1 MAEGKFVSYLRVSTD
16 KQGRSGLG
24 LEAQRDAVAR
34 YLNGG
39 HWKLVAEYVEVESG
53 KRNSRPQLQ
62 AAIGHAKATGAKLVI
77 ARLDRLARNLHFVSS
92 LQERGVD
99 FVAAD
104 MPDANRLT
112 IHIIA
117 AVAEAVGRTISENT
131 KTALAAAKARG
142 VKLGNPHGARALRG
156 KQVGN
161 ADAVAKLKADAT
173 QRALDLAGIVNT
185 LRSKGVTS
193 VRSLADALNEQGMP
207 PRREG
212 LLQRGRGNGPN
223 VTSAEYAWPD
233 HTEEFRSMIEQ
244 QARDYFKLA
253 PERPLHPNAW
263 AASQRAYWRERH
275 AEAEALRKQT
285 EAVTFHLVPKSRKNL
300 PKGPRR
306 ILAPQFDHG
315 FWGPTL
321 KPHFNYEFP
330 GHTEAF
336 REEVAALAR
345 KDRGKKPDAYISPRS
360 WKITCHKRY
369 LLVQRS

>member
-39 HWKLVAEYVEVESG
+39 RWKLLAEYVEVESG
-53 KRNSRPQLQ
+53 KRSGRPQLQ
-62 AAIGHAKATGAKLVI
+62 AAISHATATGAKLVI

-142 VKLGNPHGARALRG
+142 VKLGNPYGARALRG

-161 ADAVAKLKADAT
+161 ADAVAKLKADAI

-193 VRSLADALNEQGMP
+193 VRSLADALNEQGIRA
-207 PRREG
+207 PRGDTWHPTAVSR
-212 LLQRGRGNGPN
+212 LLKRLSAHGANAPGR
-223 VTSAEYAWPD
+223 T
-233 HTEEFRSMIEQ
+233 
-244 QARDYFKLA
+244 QAGGR
-253 PERPLHPNAW
+253 
-263 AASQRAYWRERH
+263 
-275 AEAEALRKQT
+275 
-285 EAVTFHLVPKSRKNL
+285 
-300 PKGPRR
+300 
-306 ILAPQFDHG
+306 
-315 FWGPTL
+315 
-321 KPHFNYEFP
+321 
-330 GHTEAF
+330 
-336 REEVAALAR
+336 
-345 KDRGKKPDAYISPRS
+345 
-360 WKITCHKRY
+360 
-369 LLVQRS
+369 

>member
-24 LEAQRDAVAR
+24 LEAQREAVAR

-39 HWKLVAEYVEVESG
+39 RWKLVAEYVEVESG

-62 AAIGHAKATGAKLVI
+62 AAISHAKATGAKLVI

-142 VKLGNPHGARALRG
+142 VKLGNPNGARALRG

-161 ADAVAKLKADAT
+161 AEAVAAIKLKAQEHAT
-173 QRALDLAGIVNT
+173 N
-185 LRSKGVTS
+185 LRSIMDDVRAQGTTS
-193 VRSLADALNEQGMP
+193 VRKIAEELNN
-207 PRREG
+207 
-212 LLQRGRGNGPN
+212 RG
-223 VTSAEYAWPD
+223 
-233 HTEEFRSMIEQ
+233 
-244 QARDYFKLA
+244 
-253 PERPLHPNAW
+253 
-263 AASQRAYWRERH
+263 
-275 AEAEALRKQT
+275 
-285 EAVTFHLVPKSRKNL
+285 
-300 PKGPRR
+300 
-306 ILAPQFDHG
+306 ILAPRGGEWQA
-315 FWGPTL
+315 TTVVRL
-321 KPHFNYEFP
+321 
-330 GHTEAF
+330 
-336 REEVAALAR
+336 LAR
-345 KDRGKKPDAYISPRS
+345 LR
-360 WKITCHKRY
+360 
-369 LLVQRS
+369 VQAG